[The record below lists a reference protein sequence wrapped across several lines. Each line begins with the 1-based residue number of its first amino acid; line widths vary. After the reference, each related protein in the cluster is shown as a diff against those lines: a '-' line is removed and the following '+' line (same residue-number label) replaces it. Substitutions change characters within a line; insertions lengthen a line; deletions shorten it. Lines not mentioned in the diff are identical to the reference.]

1 MWTITNRNSQYFAEW
16 VRGVEAEPLDSAN
29 TEGQQKKRKGC
40 PVNNVLTV
48 ILAGGKGSRLDPLTR
63 DRSKPAVPF
72 GGCFRIVDFVLSNCI
87 NSGLRKILVVTQYK
101 AASLERHIESGWHF
115 LSAELGEFIR
125 VRPPEQRVDENWYLG
140 TADALYQ
147 NIYAIEQQRPA
158 HVLILSGD
166 HIYRMNYAGFVN
178 DHMQSEADCTIAC
191 LPVPRQEGRRFGV
204 MQADESRRILSFR
217 EKPDDP
223 DPMPGDPARCL
234 ASMGIYVFRT
244 EFLFERLCEDANQPG
259 SHRDFGKDII
269 PSILDDH
276 VVRAWPF
283 VDSNTGE
290 PAYWKDVGTID
301 SYYESSMDLISVD
314 PKLNLYDPAWPFR
327 SAQPP
332 LPPPKFVFNDDTPG
346 QPRIGRAT
354 DSMVCAGSVISG
366 GSVDRCIVGPRVRVN
381 SYAEVRD
388 SILYEGVNIGRYCRI
403 RRAIIDKGV
412 QIPENVRIGYDSA
425 EDRAN
430 GLMVSDSGIVT
441 VPRNARFQ
449 RSSRA
454 PIADPHILRQAG
466 RTERSIPASGSPE

>member
-1 MWTITNRNSQYFAEW
+1 M
-16 VRGVEAEPLDSAN
+16 
-29 TEGQQKKRKGC
+29 
-40 PVNNVLTV
+40 NNVLTV

-72 GGCFRIVDFVLSNCI
+72 GGCFRIIDFVLSNCI

-101 AASLERHIESGWHF
+101 AASLERHIENGWHF
-115 LSAELGEFIR
+115 LSTELGDFIR
-125 VRPPEQRVDENWYLG
+125 VRPPEQRVDENWYQG

-147 NIYAIEQQRPA
+147 NIYAIEQQRPS

-204 MQADESRRILSFR
+204 MQSDDCRRILSFR

-223 DPMPGDPARCL
+223 DPIPGDPARCL

-244 EFLFERLCEDANQPG
+244 EFLFERLCEDANQPD
-259 SHRDFGKDII
+259 SQRDFGKDII
-269 PSILDDH
+269 PSIIDEH

-301 SYYESSMDLISVD
+301 SYYESSMDLISVN
-314 PKLNLYDPAWPFR
+314 PKLNLYDPSWPFR
-327 SAQPP
+327 SAHPP
-332 LPPPKFVFNDDTPG
+332 LPPPKFVFNDNAPG
-346 QPRIGRAT
+346 LPRVGRAT
-354 DSMVCAGSVISG
+354 DSMVCAGTVISG

-381 SYAEVRD
+381 SFAEVKD
-388 SILYEGVNIGRYCRI
+388 SILYEDVNVGRYCRI

-412 QIPENVRIGYDSA
+412 QIPENTRIGYDSA

-430 GLMVSDSGIVT
+430 DLAVSDSGIVT
-441 VPRNARFQ
+441 VPRNAKFHRHGGK
-449 RSSRA
+449 A
-454 PIADPHILRQAG
+454 AIKDPHMLRHES
-466 RTERSIPASGSPE
+466 RTSRKARTNGHD

>member
-1 MWTITNRNSQYFAEW
+1 M
-16 VRGVEAEPLDSAN
+16 
-29 TEGQQKKRKGC
+29 
-40 PVNNVLTV
+40 NNVLTV

-147 NIYAIEQQRPA
+147 NIYAIEQQRPS

-166 HIYRMNYAGFVN
+166 HIYRMNYSGFVN

-223 DPMPGDPARCL
+223 DPIPGDPSRCL

-244 EFLFERLCEDANQPG
+244 EFLFERLCEDANQPD

-269 PSILDDH
+269 PSIIDDH

-283 VDSNTGE
+283 VDTNTGE
-290 PAYWKDVGTID
+290 AAYWKDVGTID
-301 SYYESSMDLISVD
+301 AYYESSMDLISID
-314 PKLNLYDPAWPFR
+314 PKLNLYDPSWPFR

-381 SYAEVRD
+381 SYTEVRD

-403 RRAIIDKGV
+403 RRAIVDKGV
-412 QIPENVRIGYDSA
+412 QIPENIRIGYDSA

-430 GLMVSDSGIVT
+430 GLMVSDSGIVV

-449 RSSRA
+449 GSNSP
-454 PIADPHILRQAG
+454 PIADPHMLRKNG
-466 RTERSIPASGSPE
+466 LSERTTRATGSHEQL